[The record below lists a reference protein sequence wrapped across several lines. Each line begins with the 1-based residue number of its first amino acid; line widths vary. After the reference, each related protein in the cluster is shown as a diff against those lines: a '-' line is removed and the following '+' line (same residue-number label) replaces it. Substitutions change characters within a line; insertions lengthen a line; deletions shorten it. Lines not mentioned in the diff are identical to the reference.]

1 MEDAREYLLRI
12 PSFAR
17 EKHSLSQAEA
27 FLRELDCPLPGMVIH
42 VAGTN
47 GKGSVC
53 AFLSSILRASGL
65 HVGTFTSP
73 HLTDIRERICLDG
86 EMIEEEAFQRCF
98 MQVQAAVEKMERGG
112 FPHPTFFEYLF
123 YMAAAFFRESR
134 PDAVILEAGMGGLR
148 DVTNV
153 CRPALTVITSVSL
166 DHMAYLGD
174 TVEKIA
180 AEKAGILKPGAPLV
194 FDGND
199 PAAARVIRERA
210 EQAKVPYFDVREEPL
225 DVSWDGEYPVV
236 TLPFAGGRVSA
247 RLPFPALYQ
256 VWNSALAVRAAEL
269 LWEDG
274 RLGGITPA
282 AVAQGLTSAR
292 HAGRMEQV
300 LLGVYLDGA
309 HNRDGVRAFGEAAAR
324 IGGKEGRRVRLL
336 FSAVSDK
343 EYRRMAAE
351 LAKDLHP
358 AEIIVARMESGRGL
372 STGELEEAFGQAGCP
387 VRGFDSAG
395 EALAYA
401 LASKGEDLLFC
412 TGSLYFIGE
421 LKECLKEEEH
431 DQF

>member
-27 FLRELDCPLPGMVIH
+27 FLRELDCPLPGVVIH

-153 CRPALTVITSVSL
+153 CRPALTVLTSVSL

-199 PAAARVIRERA
+199 PAAARVIREGA

-236 TLPFAGGRVSA
+236 TLPFADGRVSA

-274 RLGGITPA
+274 RLGGITPGGGGA
-282 AVAQGLTSAR
+282 GADLGPPCRPHGAGAPGGIPGRRPQPGRGPGLR
-292 HAGRMEQV
+292 GGGGEDRGEGGPAGPPA
-300 LLGVYLDGA
+300 LFS
-309 HNRDGVRAFGEAAAR
+309 GVRQGVPPDGGGAGGGPLPGGDHRRQDGERSGAVHRRA
-324 IGGKEGRRVRLL
+324 GGGLRPGGL
-336 FSAVSDK
+336 
-343 EYRRMAAE
+343 
-351 LAKDLHP
+351 P
-358 AEIIVARMESGRGL
+358 GSGL
-372 STGELEEAFGQAGCP
+372 
-387 VRGFDSAG
+387 
-395 EALAYA
+395 
-401 LASKGEDLLFC
+401 
-412 TGSLYFIGE
+412 
-421 LKECLKEEEH
+421 
-431 DQF
+431 

>member
-27 FLRELDCPLPGMVIH
+27 FLRELDCPLPGVVIH

-98 MQVQAAVEKMERGG
+98 MQVQAAVERMERGG

-300 LLGVYLDGA
+300 LPGVYLDGA
-309 HNRDGVRAFGEAAAR
+309 HNRAGVRAFRARNASPFCGFACSFQRCPTRSTAGWRRSWRRTFTRRRSSSPGWRAAGGCPQESWRRPSARRAAR
-324 IGGKEGRRVRLL
+324 SGALTRRGRPWPMPWPQR
-336 FSAVSDK
+336 
-343 EYRRMAAE
+343 
-351 LAKDLHP
+351 
-358 AEIIVARMESGRGL
+358 GRICC
-372 STGELEEAFGQAGCP
+372 F
-387 VRGFDSAG
+387 
-395 EALAYA
+395 ALAPSI
-401 LASKGEDLLFC
+401 LS
-412 TGSLYFIGE
+412 GS
-421 LKECLKEEEH
+421 
-431 DQF
+431 